1 MRKVKAEKNLE
12 TELSEIVAADADSGR
27 LERTTEGSVVAEW
40 IEPTMMVAYVNIEH
54 QRLQLAVVEA
64 AKAWY
69 DNGHHSLD
77 TQLLESIEALLQFE
91 AEQKNGNT

>member
-27 LERTTEGSVVAEW
+27 LESSNMNAWEDGTILLAT
-40 IEPTMMVAYVNIEH
+40 EH

-64 AKAWY
+64 AKEWAVARNDKSKPRHWRY
-69 DNGHHSLD
+69 PVR
-77 TQLLESIEALLQFE
+77 LLNATAALLQFE